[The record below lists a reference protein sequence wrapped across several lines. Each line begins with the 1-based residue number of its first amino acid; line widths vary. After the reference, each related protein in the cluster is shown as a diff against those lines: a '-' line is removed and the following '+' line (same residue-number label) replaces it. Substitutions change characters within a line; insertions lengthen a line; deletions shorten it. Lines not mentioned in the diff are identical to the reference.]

1 MQMQYRH
8 KQALLHRVKQALMK
22 RWQWPRH
29 PNVESQRFFS
39 STSDAPNNLD
49 IKKLSESLYLKKV
62 EWDERED
69 FY

>member
-8 KQALLHRVKQALMK
+8 KQALLHIAKQALMK

-39 STSDAPNNLD
+39 STSDAPNNLE
-49 IKKLSESLYLKKV
+49 IKKIVRKSLLKKS
-62 EWDERED
+62 
-69 FY
+69 

>member
-1 MQMQYRH
+1 
-8 KQALLHRVKQALMK
+8 MK
-22 RWQWPRH
+22 RWQWPHH

-62 EWDERED
+62 EWDERGD